1 MLRWAGRSVK
11 TGTAD
16 SQFEGQMDRP
26 PTSQDSIKSA
36 ALAAARVYE
45 VGLERAAHTNSPSH
59 KHGRRFRMHCIGVD
73 VSKQEL
79 VTYDG
84 KTERVFPN
92 DRGLPEF
99 RRFVERAADAFIV
112 FEPTSTY
119 SRRLETVCRAQKI
132 LCCQLNPRIVPH
144 LRQVGRGRSKTDS
157 TDAELLYRYGIER
170 GHSEASELSHDSLS
184 ESIQARLACYR
195 VAQKARVAYQG
206 LHEALENDP
215 ATPRTLLAELKTEI
229 SELKKKEKLY
239 LVTAQRI
246 VEEDEQ
252 MRRRLVAL
260 LSIPGIGPITAL
272 TLLAMFRK
280 YPDANRSQIVALVGF
295 DPIQFQSGTSVH
307 GKTRIS
313 KRGNRELR
321 KRLYQA
327 TLSAAR
333 YNPTVKALHR
343 RLKEQGKPDKLARI
357 AAARKLLLI
366 AHAIY
371 NSGEMFRDP
380 NEKEG

>member
-1 MLRWAGRSVK
+1 
-11 TGTAD
+11 
-16 SQFEGQMDRP
+16 
-26 PTSQDSIKSA
+26 
-36 ALAAARVYE
+36 
-45 VGLERAAHTNSPSH
+45 
-59 KHGRRFRMHCIGVD
+59 MHCIGVD

-79 VTYDG
+79 VTFDG
-84 KTERVFPN
+84 KRERVFPN

-99 RRFVERAADAFIV
+99 RRFVKKTEDAFIV

-119 SRRLETVCRAQKI
+119 SRSLETFCRLRRI
-132 LCCQLNPRIVPH
+132 LCCQLNPRVVPH

-170 GHSEASELSHDSLS
+170 GHNEASELSHDSLS

-215 ATPRTLLAELKTEI
+215 ATSRALLAEIQTEI
-229 SELKKKEKLY
+229 SKLKKTEERY
-239 LVTAQRI
+239 LVAAQR
-246 VEEDEQ
+246 VVAEDEQ
-252 MRRRLVAL
+252 TGLRLDAL
-260 LSIPGIGPITAL
+260 LSIPGIGPITAI
-272 TLLAMFRK
+272 TLVGLFRK
-280 YPDANRSQIVALVGF
+280 YPGATRSQIVALAGL

-333 YNPTVKALHR
+333 YNPSVKALHR
-343 RLKEQGKPDKLARI
+343 RLKEQGKPDKVARI

-371 NSGEMFRDP
+371 KSGESFRDP
-380 NEKEG
+380 DQKEA